1 MRSIAYALIGSRL
14 AATAQAGTVVIT
26 MEGMES
32 TSGVLNAAL
41 CDKGLSEEGC
51 PIAQHR
57 AAAAGKVE
65 FRFENVQPGRYAVV
79 GFHDV
84 NGNRKFDRLLGMPQ
98 EPYALS
104 NNVAE
109 NLLPRFSDAAV
120 AIGEGETRIT
130 LRLRR
135 FMGK

>member
-1 MRSIAYALIGSRL
+1 MRFLLSALLAIGPV
-14 AATAQAGTVVIT
+14 ATAQAATVVVT
-26 MEGMES
+26 MEAVES
-32 TSGVLNAAL
+32 ATGVVNAAL
-41 CDKGLSEEGC
+41 CDKSLSEEGC
-51 PIAQHR
+51 PISQQRQAE
-57 AAAAGKVE
+57 AGKIE

-79 GFHDV
+79 GFHDL

-109 NLLPRFSDAAV
+109 NLLPKFGDAAV
-120 AIGEGETRIT
+120 TVGDGETRVV
-130 LRLRR
+130 LRMRR

>member
-1 MRSIAYALIGSRL
+1 MRCIAYALIGLCSI
-14 AATAQAGTVVIT
+14 ATARAGTVVVT
-26 MEGMES
+26 MEGADT

-57 AAAAGKVE
+57 AAATGKVE

-109 NLLPRFSDAAV
+109 NLLPKFSDAAV
-120 AIGEGETRIT
+120 TVGDGETRVT

>member
-1 MRSIAYALIGSRL
+1 MRCIAYALIGLCSV
-14 AATAQAGTVVIT
+14 ATAQAGTVVVTI
-26 MEGMES
+26 EGAQS
-32 TSGVLNAAL
+32 ANGVLTAAL

-57 AAAAGKVE
+57 AAATGKVE

-84 NGNRKFDRLLGMPQ
+84 NGNRRFDRLLGMPQ

-109 NLLPRFSDAAV
+109 NLLPTFGDAAV
-120 AIGEGETRIT
+120 AIGDGETRIT